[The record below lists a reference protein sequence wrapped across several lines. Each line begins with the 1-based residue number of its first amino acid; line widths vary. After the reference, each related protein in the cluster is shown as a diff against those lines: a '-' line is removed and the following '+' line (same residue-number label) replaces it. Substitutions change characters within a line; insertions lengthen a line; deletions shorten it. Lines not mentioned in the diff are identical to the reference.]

1 MKKLLSTSISTLFLT
16 LIFVIAGNAY
26 AGVLDKFKK
35 NTVIQCGLLSSR
47 IDGKDFTE
55 DFLANGLIK
64 DEMSMTIDFKRKMV
78 YGTYGMGK
86 ISIWNDDSIIG
97 NETDSM
103 FGNDGRKININRR
116 MVINRKTGTF
126 TINTR
131 MTGGLNTTHVHK
143 FICKGKNK
151 F

>member
-1 MKKLLSTSISTLFLT
+1 MLFL
-16 LIFVIAGNAY
+16 FIATSSY
-26 AGVLDKFKK
+26 AGVLDKFKQDA
-35 NTVIQCGLLSSR
+35 TIQCGLLSSR

-55 DFLANGLIK
+55 DFLAQGLIK
-64 DEMSMTIDFKRKMV
+64 DEMSMTINFKKKMV
-78 YGTYGMGK
+78 YGDYNIGK
-86 ISIWNDDSIIG
+86 ISTWNDNTIVG
-97 NETDSM
+97 NASDSM
-103 FGNDGRKININRR
+103 YGNDGRKININRR

-143 FICKGKNK
+143 FICKSKNK

>member
-1 MKKLLSTSISTLFLT
+1 MKIFFLIIIMTTL
-16 LIFVIAGNAY
+16 AGNTY

-47 IDGKDFTE
+47 IDGQDFTE
-55 DFLANGLIK
+55 DFLAQGLIK

-126 TINTR
+126 TINTK

-143 FICKGKNK
+143 FICKAKNK

>member
-1 MKKLLSTSISTLFLT
+1 MRKYFYILLLSFLVTSNSF
-16 LIFVIAGNAY
+16 

-35 NTVIQCGLLSSR
+35 DATIQCGLFSSR

-55 DFLANGLIK
+55 DFLAQGLIK
-64 DEMSMTIDFKRKMV
+64 DEMSMTINFKKKMV
-78 YGTYGMGK
+78 YGDYNMGK
-86 ISIWNDDSIIG
+86 ISVWNDDTIVG
-97 NETDSM
+97 KDTDSM
-103 FGNDGRKININRR
+103 YGKDGSKININRR

>member
-1 MKKLLSTSISTLFLT
+1 MLVLFIVTSS
-16 LIFVIAGNAY
+16 Y

-35 NTVIQCGLLSSR
+35 DATIQCGLLSSR
-47 IDGKDFTE
+47 IDGEDFTE
-55 DFLANGLIK
+55 DFLAEGLIK
-64 DEMSMTIDFKRKMV
+64 DEMSMTINFKKKMV
-78 YGTYGMGK
+78 YGDYNMGK
-86 ISIWNDDSIIG
+86 ISTWNDNTIVG
-97 NETDSM
+97 NASDSM
-103 FGNDGRKININRR
+103 YGNDGSKININRR

>member
-1 MKKLLSTSISTLFLT
+1 MLVLLIATSS
-16 LIFVIAGNAY
+16 Y

-35 NTVIQCGLLSSR
+35 DTTIQCGLLSSR
-47 IDGKDFTE
+47 LDGEDFTE
-55 DFLANGLIK
+55 DFLAEGLIK
-64 DEMSMTIDFKRKMV
+64 DEMSMTINFKKKMV
-78 YGTYGMGK
+78 YGDYNMGK
-86 ISIWNDDSIIG
+86 ISVWNDDTIVG
-97 NETDSM
+97 KDTDSM
-103 FGNDGRKININRR
+103 YGKDGSKININRR